1 MEWVL
6 LSEAS
11 SWDNSISL
19 TYVFIMSFFIFTS
32 NKMSD
37 PVVLFFH
44 SRGKEILGMMFLAK
58 SICVTRENKWKLLP
72 IFGHYGLDVSQILYV
87 PDYSD
92 LAARGG
98 RAEGNV
104 FLNCIGWDFW
114 LFAIFEIIGYIFGG
128 KKKGF
133 LERNFSMF
141 QKMRGGIRKQKM
153 RAGCGNVQ
161 KNLREK
167 PANCR

>member
-11 SWDNSISL
+11 NWDNSISL
-19 TYVFIMSFFIFTS
+19 TYVFIMSFFIFTP

-37 PVVLFFH
+37 PVVVFLH
-44 SRGKEILGMMFLAK
+44 SRGKEILGTMLLAK
-58 SICVTRENKWKLLP
+58 SICVMRENKWKLFYRFLAIMDLMFQRFCMCETIVILP
-72 IFGHYGLDVSQILYV
+72 QG
-87 PDYSD
+87 
-92 LAARGG
+92 GG
-98 RAEGNV
+98 RTQENV

-114 LFAIFEIIGYIFGG
+114 LCAIFEIIGCIFEE
-128 KKKGF
+128 KKGF

-153 RAGCGNVQ
+153 RGGCGNVQ
-161 KNLREK
+161 KMREK